1 MGEITSLLLGY
12 LQNLNYTSIIALM
25 TVESSFIPLPSE
37 IVMPPAGYLA
47 AQGQLNIIL
56 VIICGI
62 VGSLLG
68 ALINYGIAF
77 YLGRKIIYALVST
90 RWAKFFLLSPKKIA
104 KAEQYFLR
112 YGQTATFLGRLVV
125 GIRHLISIPAG
136 LSRMPLP
143 SFLLFTGL
151 GSAIWV
157 TILTLFGYWLGK
169 NNELLAVDFEMLSF
183 LGVLCFI
190 AFIIYL
196 IIIHHYQHAE
206 KK

>member
-1 MGEITSLLLGY
+1 
-12 LQNLNYTSIIALM
+12 
-25 TVESSFIPLPSE
+25 PSE

-47 AQGQLNIIL
+47 AQGQLNIVL

-90 RWAKFFLLSPKKIA
+90 RWAKFLMLSPKKIA
-104 KAEQYFLR
+104 KAEAYFLR

-125 GIRHLISIPAG
+125 GVRHLISIPAG

-151 GSAIWV
+151 GSSIWV

-169 NNELLAVDFEMLSF
+169 NNELLTVNFEMLSF
-183 LGVLCFI
+183 LGTLCFI
-190 AFIIYL
+190 GFVIYL
-196 IIIHHYQHAE
+196 IIIHHFH
-206 KK
+206 KKHGQK